1 MDQEMKEYLER
12 RLLTLAAKDDVEK
25 LRQEVKANF
34 RQLTEEGKTNIS
46 EWKRETQTVIDQ
58 SNRILTSSLQ
68 QIKEVGSLGE
78 QVKQMAEM
86 IAALDGKITKSLMER
101 KEELGPAS
109 PVSYA
114 DLENKIKEL
123 EAKVKTLEKM
133 VLP

>member
-1 MDQEMKEYLER
+1 MDQEIKEYLER

-86 IAALDGKITKSLMER
+86 IAALDGKITKSLTER
-101 KEELGPAS
+101 KEELGPAA